1 MRRKLVAGN
10 WKMNTDRGEAV
21 ELASALARH
30 CEAPG
35 GVDVL
40 IAPPFV
46 WIESIATAIDSS
58 DK

>member
-30 CEAPG
+30 CEGLEDPG
-35 GVDVL
+35 
-40 IAPPFV
+40 PS
-46 WIESIATAIDSS
+46 ER
-58 DK
+58 